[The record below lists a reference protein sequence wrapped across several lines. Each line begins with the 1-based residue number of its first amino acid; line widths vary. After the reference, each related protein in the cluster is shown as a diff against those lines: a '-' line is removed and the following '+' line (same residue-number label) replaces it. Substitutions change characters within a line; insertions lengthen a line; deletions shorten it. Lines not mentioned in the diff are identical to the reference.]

1 MFSVIWKGYALK
13 HVSSL
18 RRGAS
23 RHCSLSGYLAGE
35 GRQVCISVHEW
46 DYSGALTLCVCVC
59 SQPSSLGR
67 RLPHPEIRH
76 IVPSVAHLEGSTAGR
91 TKLFRVAGRLSL
103 ISIMSLSCVRGL
115 YSGWRTNLEDMMC
128 CSVPSGSHM
137 LCSPSRT
144 SKSALET
151 LRSSGFIYPTPI
163 YHFHI

>member
-35 GRQVCISVHEW
+35 DRQVCIRVRER
-46 DYSGALTLCVCVC
+46 DYSSALTLCVS

-76 IVPSVAHLEGSTAGR
+76 IVPSAAHLEGSTAGR

-151 LRSSGFIYPTPI
+151 LRSSGFICPTPI
-163 YHFHI
+163 YHFHF

>member
-1 MFSVIWKGYALK
+1 MLSVIWKGYALK
-13 HVSSL
+13 HVSAL

-35 GRQVCISVHEW
+35 DRHVCISVREW
-46 DYSGALTLCVCVC
+46 DYSSALTLRVS

-67 RLPHPEIRH
+67 RLPHPDIRH
-76 IVPSVAHLEGSTAGR
+76 IVPSAAHLEGNTAGR

-115 YSGWRTNLEDMMC
+115 YSGWRTNFEDMMC

-151 LRSSGFIYPTPI
+151 ELKDMLRSSGFI
-163 YHFHI
+163 